1 MGVRVKSSFKLKRP
15 KIGLIFGIIYFL
27 VAAGLTAYFF
37 IPKPVDASSDER
49 LFIPSIGL
57 VARVENIKRQGNTL
71 KSPDYIA
78 GAYFATEHKTV
89 IIGHSSTIFKNLHN
103 IKVGDKFNFDNKGYA
118 VKKIEILE
126 KSVIDMNEI
135 VAETEDNTLVL
146 MTCYGESLGGQDFSH
161 RFIVTAKEV

>member
-1 MGVRVKSSFKLKRP
+1 MGVRVNNSFKLKRP
-15 KIGLIFGIIYFL
+15 KIGIIFGIIYFL
-27 VAAGLTAYFF
+27 VAAGLTTYFF
-37 IPKPVDASSDER
+37 VPKPVDASSDER

-57 VARVENIKRQGNTL
+57 VARVENIERQGNTL

-78 GAYFATEHKTV
+78 GAYFATAHKTV
-89 IIGHSSTIFKNLHN
+89 IIGHSSTIFKDLHN
-103 IKVGDKFNFDNKGYA
+103 IKISDKFNFDNKSYI

-135 VAETEDNTLVL
+135 VSETEENTLVL